1 MKYLCVFGNPISH
14 SLSPLIHNYALCS
27 LDLPFVYGRFCLQN
41 GENLKEKFYSLNL
54 SGANVTIPFKEY
66 AFKQA
71 DELDSLAQKIGA
83 VNTIVKMKNGKLK
96 GYNTDASG
104 FVASLT
110 NTMLDFRH
118 KIINPTPF
126 KSALVLGA
134 GGSAKAVA
142 CILDEIGLEV
152 LVANRSS
159 QKRDFYDARGIKY
172 CVFSELET
180 MLKSSAKSSIN
191 THFDLVINATSA
203 SLQGNL
209 PLQKEVLQDIFSR
222 AKFAYDLMYGEN
234 LTPFLALAKKCNLT
248 YKDGKDMLLWQAAE
262 ALAIFISQDFAS
274 KDLRNGA
281 SKNAKVDFTKQGD
294 FTKQVDFAKREILAK
309 KMDFSKNIATDF
321 QHDKSKTITHIY
333 SLMLQAI
340 RDKH

>member
-1 MKYLCVFGNPISH
+1 M
-14 SLSPLIHNYALCS
+14 
-27 LDLPFVYGRFCLQN
+27 YGRFCLQN

-54 SGANVTIPFKEY
+54 SGANVTIPFKED

-83 VNTIVKMKNGKLK
+83 VNTLVKIKNGKLK

-118 KIINPTPF
+118 KILNPTPF
-126 KSALVLGA
+126 ANALVLGA
-134 GGSAKAVA
+134 GGSAKAIS
-142 CILDEIGLEV
+142 CILNEIGVEV
-152 LVANRSS
+152 LVANRSDV
-159 QKRDFYDARGIKY
+159 KRGFYDLQKIRY
-172 CVFSELET
+172 CNFGELEA
-180 MLKSSAKSSIN
+180 MLKSSIPP
-191 THFDLVINATSA
+191 HFDLVINATSA

-209 PLQKEVLQDIFSR
+209 PLQKDILQQIFSR
-222 AKFAYDLMYGEN
+222 AKLAYDLMYGEN

-262 ALAIFISQDFAS
+262 ALAIFISQDFANN
-274 KDLRNGA
+274 DLRNEA
-281 SKNAKVDFTKQGD
+281 KKNAQGD
-294 FTKQVDFAKREILAK
+294 FAIRGDFAKQEYFTRLG
-309 KMDFSKNIATDF
+309 DFANNIATDAKG
-321 QHDKSKTITHIY
+321 DKNKTITHIY
-333 SLMLQAI
+333 LLMLQAI

>member
-27 LDLPFVYGRFCLQN
+27 LNLPFVYGRFCLQN

-54 SGANVTIPFKEY
+54 SGANVTIPFKED

-83 VNTIVKMKNGKLK
+83 VNTLVKIKNGKLK

-110 NTMLDFRH
+110 NTMLDIRH
-118 KIINPTPF
+118 KILNPTPF
-126 KSALVLGA
+126 ANALVLGA
-134 GGSAKAVA
+134 GGSAKALA
-142 CILDEIGLEV
+142 CILDEIGLDV
-152 LVANRSS
+152 LVANRSDL
-159 QKRDFYDARGIKY
+159 KRGFYDLQKIRY
-172 CVFSELET
+172 CNFSELEA
-180 MLKSSAKSSIN
+180 MLKSSTKSSIPP
-191 THFDLVINATSA
+191 HFDLVINATSA

-209 PLQKEVLQDIFSR
+209 PLQKDILQQIFSR
-222 AKFAYDLMYGEN
+222 AKLAYDLMYGEN

-262 ALAIFISQDFAS
+262 ALAIFISQDFANN
-274 KDLRNGA
+274 DLRNEA
-281 SKNAKVDFTKQGD
+281 KKNV
-294 FTKQVDFAKREILAK
+294 QVDFAIRG
-309 KMDFSKNIATDF
+309 DFANNIATDAKG
-321 QHDKSKTITHIY
+321 DKNKTITHIY